1 MTLRRIW
8 NLPILAGFC
17 LLLTADPGVII
28 SPPAGTL
35 PLHLAET
42 GLGDAAAVNIFSAN
56 RSYSPL
62 YPLWSDGAAKRRWIY
77 LPPGQDIDARQAD
90 DWIFPVGTKLWKEF
104 SFGKKVE
111 TRYLEKVARGEWRF
125 AAYAWNAGEND
136 AILVPERGAPNCYPI
151 AEGVRHDIPGVADC
165 KTCHEGQGRDIV
177 LGFNAL
183 QLSPER
189 DPEAPNAEAW
199 ASGMITFTSLVEQKR
214 LDHLNKN
221 LARRAPAIATALA
234 TARARASLGY
244 LSANSVRMALSTFIG
259 SKSKFQ
265 IPGLATGQSYRVLPG
280 HSSQS
285 AIVYRMESR
294 NPYRQMP
301 PLGTKIAD
309 RKANGAVR
317 MALSTF
323 IGSKSKF
330 QIPGLATGQSYRV
343 LPGHSSQSA
352 IVYRMESR
360 NPYRQMPPL
369 GTKIADRKAVE
380 LIRSWIDNDLGAT
393 PATP

>member
-1 MTLRRIW
+1 MTLRRIG

-244 LSANSVRMALSTFIG
+244 LSANCGGCHNPNNPQA
-259 SKSKFQ
+259 
-265 IPGLATGQSYRVLPG
+265 
-280 HSSQS
+280 S
-285 AIVYRMESR
+285 AGMYLKAEIDSR
-294 NPYRQMP
+294 
-301 PLGTKIAD
+301 
-309 RKANGAVR
+309 NGAVR